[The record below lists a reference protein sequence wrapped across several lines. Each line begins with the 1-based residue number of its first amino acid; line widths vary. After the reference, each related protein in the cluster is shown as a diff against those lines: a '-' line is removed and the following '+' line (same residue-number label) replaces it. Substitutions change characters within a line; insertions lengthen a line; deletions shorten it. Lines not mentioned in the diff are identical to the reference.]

1 VIAKKEKIIINHMI
15 NRSMALNRNYALPG
29 AEAMM
34 GAESILTGCNL
45 SAGPVFFVLFYFN
58 YFYFYFV
65 LLTQQNTMGEL
76 GSVESSFG
84 GTSIFKQ
91 AGQIRREVQGAL
103 PSPATSE
110 GESLNFLHSS
120 KCCVYHCTA
129 PGSFKTLIGAGVL
142 LIGLGICF
150 VRCCFFAWRAVCWNL
165 IVLFLNSFRPPQAGL
180 ALTLRE
186 IRKFARKPPR
196 PQHGQ

>member
-1 VIAKKEKIIINHMI
+1 
-15 NRSMALNRNYALPG
+15 
-29 AEAMM
+29 M

-45 SAGPVFFVLFYFN
+45 SAGGAQFPLFYSISIILFLFCAEN
-58 YFYFYFV
+58 K
-65 LLTQQNTMGEL
+65 TQHNTMGEL

-91 AGQIRREVQGAL
+91 AGQIRREVQ
-103 PSPATSE
+103 
-110 GESLNFLHSS
+110 
-120 KCCVYHCTA
+120 A

-150 VRCCFFAWRAVCWNL
+150 
-165 IVLFLNSFRPPQAGL
+165 AGL

-186 IRKFARKPPR
+186 IRKFAKKPPR